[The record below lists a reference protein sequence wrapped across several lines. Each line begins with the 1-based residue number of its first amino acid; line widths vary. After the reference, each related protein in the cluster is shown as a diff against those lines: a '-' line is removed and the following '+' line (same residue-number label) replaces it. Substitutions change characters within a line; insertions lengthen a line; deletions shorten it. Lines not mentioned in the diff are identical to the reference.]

1 MKRRLKYIKPVRMKI
16 NLYMHIHWIE
26 HNIINNNKHIIKH
39 MNVHRSKILEH
50 IKEKKVVTSSEI
62 AKLIKVSWNTA
73 DSYLKDLVIEGKVER
88 IKKEGVNL
96 WIIK

>member
-1 MKRRLKYIKPVRMKI
+1 MKR
-16 NLYMHIHWIE
+16 
-26 HNIINNNKHIIKH
+26 H
-39 MNVHRSKILEH
+39 MNIHRGKILEY

-62 AKLIKVSWNTA
+62 SKLVKISWNTA
-73 DSYLKDLVIEGKVER
+73 DSYLKDLALEGKIER